1 MICNRALDCIFEESS
16 TGSLVMCFSEFIE
29 FQRRGVTVERDFAVQ
44 VVEICGLYIV
54 ILGKCPFEPS
64 PDFYISM
71 QMF

>member
-1 MICNRALDCIFEESS
+1 
-16 TGSLVMCFSEFIE
+16 MCFSEFIE